1 MFCAP
6 RTVCQCL
13 REKVLVV
20 DLPAEAL
27 GKPGTYGRS
36 IVADLRL

>member
-1 MFCAP
+1 
-6 RTVCQCL
+6 VCQRL

-27 GKPGTYGRS
+27 GEPGTFGRRV
-36 IVADLRL
+36 VADLRL